1 VSPITN
7 FPETLEINFLY
18 LNTEQ
23 FYIRITKSQFKVKR
37 LLKMVKDF
45 HLKVQGEC

>member
-1 VSPITN
+1 MSPITS
-7 FPETLEINFLY
+7 PCKPLKLTY

-23 FYIRITKSQFKVKR
+23 FYIRITNSQFKVTR